1 MQVLI
6 TKLRYKLAHWLAQD
20 LFDAHLQKIEETI
33 QITRYAERTHLA
45 MAHSRQV
52 ALSEAHAQVE
62 ELYAWAVSLDRVRT
76 LNKFDPKLGLP
87 LRREL

>member
-1 MQVLI
+1 MPLLI

-20 LFDAHLQKIEETI
+20 LFDAYLQKIEETT
-33 QITRYAERTHLA
+33 QLMRDTERAHLA
-45 MAHSRQV
+45 MAHGRRV

-62 ELYAWAVSLDRVRT
+62 ELYAWAALLDRDRT
-76 LNKFDPKLGLP
+76 LSKFSPKLGLP